1 MRFNYEQFL
10 TWCFT
15 FIVAIYAMFLL
26 SGCSASYHYKK
37 ATQKGFKCTL
47 VNDTIVID
55 RIDSVII
62 NGVKTYYVTKYDTII
77 QTNSVYVPKTR
88 YETKIE
94 WRKVRDT
101 IELLRYKTKVKYKV
115 DKQQKKN
122 EKGVNWNLM
131 AICGIVLLILAYKIF
146 K

>member
-1 MRFNYEQFL
+1 
-10 TWCFT
+10 
-15 FIVAIYAMFLL
+15 MFLL
-26 SGCSASYHYKK
+26 SGCTASYHYKK

-62 NGVKTYYVTKYDTII
+62 DGVKTYYVTKYDTII

-88 YETKIE
+88 YETKVE

-115 DKQQKKN
+115 DLRQKKN

-131 AICGIVLLILAYKIF
+131 VICGIVLVFLAYKIF

>member
-1 MRFNYEQFL
+1 MRFNYIQFL

-15 FIVAIYAMFLL
+15 LLVSIYAMFLL
-26 SGCSASYHYKK
+26 SGCNASYHYKK

-47 VNDTIVID
+47 INDTITID
-55 RIDSVII
+55 RIDSVIV
-62 NGVKTYYVTKYDTII
+62 NGEKTYYVTKYDTIV
-77 QTNSVYVPKTR
+77 QTNSVYIPKTR
-88 YETKIE
+88 YETKVE

-115 DKQQKKN
+115 DKK
-122 EKGVNWNLM
+122 EAVNWNLM
-131 AICGIVLLILAYKIF
+131 VICGIVLVFLGYKIF

>member
-1 MRFNYEQFL
+1 MRFNYIQFL

-15 FIVAIYAMFLL
+15 LLFSIYAMFLL
-26 SGCSASYHYKK
+26 SGCNASYHYKK

-47 VNDTIVID
+47 VNDTITINK
-55 RIDSVII
+55 IDSVII
-62 NGVKTYYVTKYDTII
+62 NGEKTYYITKYDTIV
-77 QTNSVYVPKTR
+77 QTNSVYIPKTR

-101 IELLRYKTKVKYKV
+101 IQLLRYKTKVKYKV
-115 DKQQKKN
+115 DNQQKKN
-122 EKGVNWNLM
+122 EKGVNWNLIV
-131 AICGIVLLILAYKIF
+131 ICGIVLVFLGYKIF

>member
-1 MRFNYEQFL
+1 MRFNYEQFIM
-10 TWCFT
+10 WCFT

-62 NGVKTYYVTKYDTII
+62 DGVKTYYVTKYDTII
-77 QTNSVYVPKTR
+77 QTNSVYMPKTR
-88 YETKIE
+88 YETKVE

-115 DKQQKKN
+115 DLRQKKN

-131 AICGIVLLILAYKIF
+131 VVCGIVLVFLGYKIF

>member
-1 MRFNYEQFL
+1 MRFNHEQFL

-15 FIVAIYAMFLL
+15 FIVAIYVMFLL

-62 NGVKTYYVTKYDTII
+62 DGVKTYYVTKYDTII
-77 QTNSVYVPKTR
+77 QTNSVYIPKTR
-88 YETKIE
+88 FETRIE

-115 DKQQKKN
+115 DLRQKKN

-131 AICGIVLLILAYKIF
+131 VICGICLVFLGYKIF

>member
-47 VNDTIVID
+47 VNDTIVMD

-62 NGVKTYYVTKYDTII
+62 DGVKTYYVTKYDTII
-77 QTNSVYVPKTR
+77 QTNSVYIPKTR
-88 YETKIE
+88 FETRIE

-115 DKQQKKN
+115 DLRQKKN

-131 AICGIVLLILAYKIF
+131 VICGICLVFLGYKIF

>member
-10 TWCFT
+10 MWCFT

-62 NGVKTYYVTKYDTII
+62 DGVKTYYVTKVDTII

-88 YETKIE
+88 YETRIE

-115 DKQQKKN
+115 DLRQKKN

-131 AICGIVLLILAYKIF
+131 VICGIVLVFLGYKIF

>member
-1 MRFNYEQFL
+1 MRFNYMQFL
-10 TWCFT
+10 TWCFA

-62 NGVKTYYVTKYDTII
+62 DGVKTYYVTKYDTII
-77 QTNSVYVPKTR
+77 QSNSVYVPKTR
-88 YETKIE
+88 FETRIE

-122 EKGVNWNLM
+122 EKGVNWNIL
-131 AICGIVLLILAYKIF
+131 AICGIVFVVLAYKIF

>member
-26 SGCSASYHYKK
+26 SGCNASYHYKK

-62 NGVKTYYVTKYDTII
+62 DGVKTYYVTKYDTIV
-77 QTNSVYVPKTR
+77 QSNSVYIPKTR
-88 YETKIE
+88 YETKVE

-115 DKQQKKN
+115 DLRQKKN
-122 EKGVNWNLM
+122 EKGVNWNII
-131 AICGIVLLILAYKIF
+131 AICGIVFVVLAYKIF

>member
-1 MRFNYEQFL
+1 MRFNYIQFL

-15 FIVAIYAMFLL
+15 LLVSIYAMFLL
-26 SGCSASYHYKK
+26 SGCNASYHYKK

-47 VNDTIVID
+47 VNDTITINK
-55 RIDSVII
+55 IDSVII
-62 NGVKTYYVTKYDTII
+62 NGEKTYYITKYDTIV

-115 DKQQKKN
+115 DKK
-122 EKGVNWNLM
+122 EAVNWNLM
-131 AICGIVLLILAYKIF
+131 VICGIVLVFLGYKIF

>member
-1 MRFNYEQFL
+1 MRFNYIQFL
-10 TWCFT
+10 TWCLT
-15 FIVAIYAMFLL
+15 LLVSMYAMFLL
-26 SGCSASYHYKK
+26 SGCNASYHYKK

-47 VNDTIVID
+47 INDTITINK
-55 RIDSVII
+55 IDSVII
-62 NGVKTYYVTKYDTII
+62 NGEKTYYVTKYDTIV
-77 QTNSVYVPKTR
+77 QTNSVYIPKTR

-122 EKGVNWNLM
+122 EKRVNWNLM
-131 AICGIVLLILAYKIF
+131 VICGIVLVFLGYKIF

>member
-1 MRFNYEQFL
+1 M
-10 TWCFT
+10 
-15 FIVAIYAMFLL
+15 YAMFLL
-26 SGCSASYHYKK
+26 SGCNASYHYKK

-47 VNDTIVID
+47 VNDTITID
-55 RIDSVII
+55 RIDSIII
-62 NGVKTYYVTKYDTII
+62 NGEKTYYVTKYDTIV
-77 QTNSVYVPKTR
+77 QTNSVYIPKTR

-115 DKQQKKN
+115 DLRQKKN

-131 AICGIVLLILAYKIF
+131 VICGIVLVFLGYKIF

>member
-1 MRFNYEQFL
+1 M
-10 TWCFT
+10 
-15 FIVAIYAMFLL
+15 
-26 SGCSASYHYKK
+26 
-37 ATQKGFKCTL
+37 L

-62 NGVKTYYVTKYDTII
+62 DGVKTYYVTKYDTII
-77 QTNSVYVPKTR
+77 QTNSVYIPKTR

-115 DKQQKKN
+115 DLRQKKN

-131 AICGIVLLILAYKIF
+131 VVCGIVLVFLGYKIF

>member
-1 MRFNYEQFL
+1 MQFNYKQFL

-15 FIVAIYAMFLL
+15 LLVSLYAMFLL
-26 SGCSASYHYKK
+26 SGCNASYHYKK
-37 ATQKGFKCTL
+37 ATQKGFKCML

-77 QTNSVYVPKTR
+77 QSNSVYVPKTR

-122 EKGVNWNLM
+122 EKGVNWNII
-131 AICGIVLLILAYKIF
+131 AICGIVFVFLAYKIF

>member
-1 MRFNYEQFL
+1 MRFNYIQFL

-15 FIVAIYAMFLL
+15 LLVSIYAMFLL
-26 SGCSASYHYKK
+26 SGCNASYHYKK

-47 VNDTIVID
+47 VNDTITINK
-55 RIDSVII
+55 IDSVII
-62 NGVKTYYVTKYDTII
+62 NGEKTYYVTKYDTIV
-77 QTNSVYVPKTR
+77 QTNSVYIPKTR

-115 DKQQKKN
+115 DKK
-122 EKGVNWNLM
+122 EAVNWNLII
-131 AICGIVLLILAYKIF
+131 ICGIVLVFLGYKIF

>member
-1 MRFNYEQFL
+1 MRFNYIQFL

-15 FIVAIYAMFLL
+15 LLVSIYAMLLL
-26 SGCSASYHYKK
+26 SGCNASYHYKK
-37 ATQKGFKCTL
+37 AKQKGFKCTL
-47 VNDTIVID
+47 VNDTITINK
-55 RIDSVII
+55 IDSVII
-62 NGVKTYYVTKYDTII
+62 NGEKTYYVTKYDTIV
-77 QTNSVYVPKTR
+77 QTNSVYIPKTR

-115 DKQQKKN
+115 DLRQKKN

-131 AICGIVLLILAYKIF
+131 VICGIVLVFLGYKIF

>member
-10 TWCFT
+10 MWCFT

-55 RIDSVII
+55 RVDSVII
-62 NGVKTYYVTKYDTII
+62 DGIKTYYVTKVDTII
-77 QTNSVYVPKTR
+77 QTNSVYIPKTR
-88 YETKIE
+88 YETKVE

-115 DKQQKKN
+115 DLRQKKN

-131 AICGIVLLILAYKIF
+131 VICGIVLVFLGYKIF

>member
-1 MRFNYEQFL
+1 MRFNYKQFL

-15 FIVAIYAMFLL
+15 LLVSIYAMFLL
-26 SGCSASYHYKK
+26 SGCTASYHYKK

-62 NGVKTYYVTKYDTII
+62 NGVKTYYVTKVDTII
-77 QTNSVYVPKTR
+77 QTNSVYIPKTR
-88 YETKIE
+88 FETRIE

-115 DKQQKKN
+115 DLRQKKN

-131 AICGIVLLILAYKIF
+131 VICGIVLVFLGYKIF

>member
-1 MRFNYEQFL
+1 MQFNYKQFL

-15 FIVAIYAMFLL
+15 LLVSIYAMFLL

-62 NGVKTYYVTKYDTII
+62 DGVKTYYVTKYDTII

-115 DKQQKKN
+115 DLRQKKN

-131 AICGIVLLILAYKIF
+131 VVCGIVLVFLGYKIF

>member
-1 MRFNYEQFL
+1 
-10 TWCFT
+10 
-15 FIVAIYAMFLL
+15 MFLL
-26 SGCSASYHYKK
+26 SGCTASYHYKK

-62 NGVKTYYVTKYDTII
+62 DGVKTYYVTKYDTII

-88 YETKIE
+88 YETKVE

-115 DKQQKKN
+115 DLRQKKN
-122 EKGVNWNLM
+122 EKGVNWNIIV
-131 AICGIVLLILAYKIF
+131 ICGIVLVALCYKIF

>member
-1 MRFNYEQFL
+1 MRFNYIQFL

-15 FIVAIYAMFLL
+15 LLVSIYAMFLL
-26 SGCSASYHYKK
+26 SGCTASYHYKK

-47 VNDTIVID
+47 VNDTITINK
-55 RIDSVII
+55 IDSVII
-62 NGVKTYYVTKYDTII
+62 NGEKTYYVTKYDTIV
-77 QTNSVYVPKTR
+77 QTNSVYIPKTR

-94 WRKVRDT
+94 WRKARDT

-122 EKGVNWNLM
+122 EKGVNWNII
-131 AICGIVLLILAYKIF
+131 AICGIVLVFLGYKIF

>member
-1 MRFNYEQFL
+1 MRFNYKQFL

-15 FIVAIYAMFLL
+15 LLVSLYAMFLL
-26 SGCSASYHYKK
+26 SGCTASYHYKK

-47 VNDTIVID
+47 TNDTIVID

-62 NGVKTYYVTKYDTII
+62 NGVKTYYITKHDTII
-77 QTNSVYVPKTR
+77 QTNSVYIPKTR
-88 YETKIE
+88 FETKIE

-101 IELLRYKTKVKYKV
+101 IELLQYKTKVKYKV
-115 DKQQKKN
+115 DLRQKKN

-131 AICGIVLLILAYKIF
+131 VICGIVLVLLGYKIF

>member
-1 MRFNYEQFL
+1 MEFNYKQFL
-10 TWCFT
+10 MWCFT
-15 FIVAIYAMFLL
+15 LLVSIYAMFLL
-26 SGCSASYHYKK
+26 SGCNASYHYKK

-47 VNDTIVID
+47 VNDTIIID

-62 NGVKTYYVTKYDTII
+62 DGIKTYYVTKVDTII
-77 QTNSVYVPKTR
+77 QSNSVYIPKTR
-88 YETKIE
+88 YETKVE

-115 DKQQKKN
+115 DLRQKKN

-131 AICGIVLLILAYKIF
+131 VICGIVLVALCYKIF

>member
-1 MRFNYEQFL
+1 MRFNYKQFL

-15 FIVAIYAMFLL
+15 LLVSIYAMFLL
-26 SGCSASYHYKK
+26 SGCTASYHYKK
-37 ATQKGFKCTL
+37 STQKGFKCTL

-55 RIDSVII
+55 RIDSIII
-62 NGVKTYYVTKYDTII
+62 NGVKTYYITKHDTII
-77 QTNSVYVPKTR
+77 QSNSVYIPKTR
-88 YETKIE
+88 FETRIE

-115 DKQQKKN
+115 DLRQKKN

-131 AICGIVLLILAYKIF
+131 VICGIVLVFLGYKIF

>member
-1 MRFNYEQFL
+1 MRFNYEQFIM
-10 TWCFT
+10 WCFT

-62 NGVKTYYVTKYDTII
+62 DGVKTYYVTKYDTII
-77 QTNSVYVPKTR
+77 KTNSVYVPKTR
-88 YETKIE
+88 YETRIE

-115 DKQQKKN
+115 DKK
-122 EKGVNWNLM
+122 EAVNWNLM
-131 AICGIVLLILAYKIF
+131 VICGIVFVVLCYKIF

>member
-1 MRFNYEQFL
+1 MRFNYKQFL

-15 FIVAIYAMFLL
+15 LLVSMYAMFLL
-26 SGCSASYHYKK
+26 SGCNSSYHYKK

-47 VNDTIVID
+47 VNDTITINK
-55 RIDSVII
+55 IDSVIV
-62 NGVKTYYVTKYDTII
+62 NGEKTYYVTKYDTIV
-77 QTNSVYVPKTR
+77 QTNSVYIPKTR
-88 YETKIE
+88 YETKVE

-115 DKQQKKN
+115 DKK
-122 EKGVNWNLM
+122 EVVNWNII
-131 AICGIVLLILAYKIF
+131 AICGIVLVFLGYKIF

>member
-1 MRFNYEQFL
+1 M
-10 TWCFT
+10 WCFT
-15 FIVAIYAMFLL
+15 LLVSLYAMFLL
-26 SGCSASYHYKK
+26 SGCTASYHYKK

-62 NGVKTYYVTKYDTII
+62 NGVKTYYVTKYDTIVK
-77 QTNSVYVPKTR
+77 TNSVYIPKTR
-88 YETKIE
+88 YETKVE

-115 DKQQKKN
+115 DLRQKKN

-131 AICGIVLLILAYKIF
+131 VICGIVLVFLGYKIF

>member
-1 MRFNYEQFL
+1 
-10 TWCFT
+10 
-15 FIVAIYAMFLL
+15 MFLL

-62 NGVKTYYVTKYDTII
+62 NGVKTYYVTKVDTII
-77 QTNSVYVPKTR
+77 QSNSVYIPKTR
-88 YETKIE
+88 YETRIE

-115 DKQQKKN
+115 DLRQKKN
-122 EKGVNWNLM
+122 EKGVNWNIL
-131 AICGIVLLILAYKIF
+131 AICGIVFVVLAYKIF

>member
-1 MRFNYEQFL
+1 MRFNYMQFL
-10 TWCFT
+10 TWCFA

-26 SGCSASYHYKK
+26 NGCSASYHYKK

-62 NGVKTYYVTKYDTII
+62 DGVKTYYVTKYDTII
-77 QTNSVYVPKTR
+77 QTNSVYIPKTR

-115 DKQQKKN
+115 DKK
-122 EKGVNWNLM
+122 EAVNWNIL
-131 AICGIVLLILAYKIF
+131 AICAIVFVVLAYKIF

>member
-1 MRFNYEQFL
+1 
-10 TWCFT
+10 
-15 FIVAIYAMFLL
+15 MFLL
-26 SGCSASYHYKK
+26 SGCNASYHYKK

-47 VNDTIVID
+47 VNDTITIN

-62 NGVKTYYVTKYDTII
+62 NGEKTYYITKYDTII
-77 QTNSVYVPKTR
+77 QTNSVYIPKTR
-88 YETKIE
+88 YETKVE

-115 DKQQKKN
+115 DLRQKKN

-131 AICGIVLLILAYKIF
+131 VICGICLVFLGYKIF

>member
-1 MRFNYEQFL
+1 MRFNYEQFIM
-10 TWCFT
+10 WCFT

-26 SGCSASYHYKK
+26 SGCNASYHYKK

-62 NGVKTYYVTKYDTII
+62 NGVKTYYVTKVDTII
-77 QTNSVYVPKTR
+77 KTNSVYVPKTR
-88 YETKIE
+88 YETKVE

-115 DKQQKKN
+115 DLRQKKN

-131 AICGIVLLILAYKIF
+131 VICGICLVFLGYKIF

>member
-1 MRFNYEQFL
+1 
-10 TWCFT
+10 
-15 FIVAIYAMFLL
+15 MFLL
-26 SGCSASYHYKK
+26 SGCNASYHYKK

-62 NGVKTYYVTKYDTII
+62 DGVKTYYITKVDTII
-77 QTNSVYVPKTR
+77 QSNSVYVPKTR
-88 YETKIE
+88 YETKVE

-115 DKQQKKN
+115 DLRQKKN
-122 EKGVNWNLM
+122 EKGVNWNIL
-131 AICGIVLLILAYKIF
+131 AICGIVFVVLAYKIF

>member
-1 MRFNYEQFL
+1 
-10 TWCFT
+10 
-15 FIVAIYAMFLL
+15 MFLL
-26 SGCSASYHYKK
+26 SGCNASYHYKK

-62 NGVKTYYVTKYDTII
+62 DGVKTYYVTKYDTII
-77 QTNSVYVPKTR
+77 QSNSVYVPKTR
-88 YETKIE
+88 FETRIE

-115 DKQQKKN
+115 DLRQKKN
-122 EKGVNWNLM
+122 EKGVNWNIIV
-131 AICGIVLLILAYKIF
+131 ICGIVLVFLGYKIF

>member
-1 MRFNYEQFL
+1 MQFNYKQFL
-10 TWCFT
+10 MWLFT
-15 FIVAIYAMFLL
+15 LLVSIYAMFLL
-26 SGCSASYHYKK
+26 SGCSAKFHYNK
-37 ATQKGFKCTL
+37 AVAKGMRCEITT
-47 VNDTIVID
+47 DTITINKV
-55 RIDSVII
+55 DSVII
-62 NGVKTYYVTKYDTII
+62 NGVKTYYVTKYDTIV
-77 QTNSVYVPKTR
+77 QTNSVYIPKTR

-115 DKQQKKN
+115 DLRQKKN

-131 AICGIVLLILAYKIF
+131 VICGIVLLFLGYKIF

>member
-10 TWCFT
+10 MWCFT

-26 SGCSASYHYKK
+26 GGCSASYHYKK

-77 QTNSVYVPKTR
+77 QTNSVYIPKTR
-88 YETKIE
+88 YETKVE

-115 DKQQKKN
+115 DKK
-122 EKGVNWNLM
+122 EAVNWNLM
-131 AICGIVLLILAYKIF
+131 VICGIVLVFLGYKIF